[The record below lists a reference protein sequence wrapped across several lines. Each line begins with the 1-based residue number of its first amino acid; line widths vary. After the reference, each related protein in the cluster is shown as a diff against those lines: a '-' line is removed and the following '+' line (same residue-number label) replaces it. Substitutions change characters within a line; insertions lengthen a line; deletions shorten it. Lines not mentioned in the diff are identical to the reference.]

1 MIALAADPNPATPI
15 TIPTMVTTDFNATN
29 LQYAE
34 AIVVPQE
41 LTAGTVFI
49 RVKLADNTNFVYK
62 IPAGDAL
69 ELQSGKRYIYKITV
83 DYYGLTLDTDIKNW
97 ETIGAP
103 VEGSA
108 FQKKM
113 KKTNIPI
120 YIMYLWAA
128 LVLAACT
135 GDDDAA
141 WPEGGVPLELYAAV
155 EGYSSANAQTR
166 ATTEN
171 RWEGGE
177 DVRLWIS
184 SSFSGP
190 AQDVYSSVDSDGK
203 LIMNGALSNWVSP
216 DEEKGIQGVY
226 PSVRNIVS
234 FFVQADQRDEGY
246 QDSDCMAAPY
256 LRIAVTSPDKT
267 LVFRH
272 VIAKVVVHLKA
283 GNGVTG
289 DELQR
294 ATVTFEN
301 LTCTGGSINF
311 SNGTVAQVPP
321 RIDRITPH
329 EVTPAADGYVR
340 TVRALLLPQD
350 MSKRKFVKI
359 VIGGKTFYYTP
370 AAGEADFF
378 SGKMYEYRLTVTSE
392 GIENIDVEGEGGGTW
407 QPVE

>member
-1 MIALAADPNPATPI
+1 
-15 TIPTMVTTDFNATN
+15 
-29 LQYAE
+29 
-34 AIVVPQE
+34 
-41 LTAGTVFI
+41 
-49 RVKLADNTNFVYK
+49 
-62 IPAGDAL
+62 
-69 ELQSGKRYIYKITV
+69 
-83 DYYGLTLDTDIKNW
+83 
-97 ETIGAP
+97 
-103 VEGSA
+103 
-108 FQKKM
+108 M

-177 DVRLWIS
+177 MVRLWIKNS
-184 SSFSGP
+184 ISGST
-190 AQDVYSSVDSDGK
+190 DEIYTSVDSDGK
-203 LIMNGALSNWVSP
+203 LITNIDWTSP
-216 DEEKGIQGVY
+216 DEKKFINGVY
-226 PSVRNIVS
+226 PLLLNLERFS
-234 FFVQADQRDEGY
+234 VQADQRDKGY
-246 QDSDCMAAPY
+246 QDSDCMVAPS
-256 LRIAVTSPDKT
+256 LRITVTSPDKT

-272 VIAKVVVHLKA
+272 VTAKVVVHLKA
-283 GNGVTG
+283 GNGVTD

-301 LTCTGGSINF
+301 LTCTGGNINRN
-311 SNGTVAQVPP
+311 NGTAEQVLPG
-321 RIDRITPH
+321 IDRITPN
-329 EVTPAADGYVR
+329 EVTPAADEYVR
-340 TVRALLLPQD
+340 TVRALLPPQD
-350 MSKRKFVKI
+350 MSGRKFVKI

-370 AAGEADFF
+370 AAGEANFF

-392 GIENIDVEGEGGGTW
+392 GIKNIDMEEGGGTW

>member
-1 MIALAADPNPATPI
+1 
-15 TIPTMVTTDFNATN
+15 
-29 LQYAE
+29 
-34 AIVVPQE
+34 
-41 LTAGTVFI
+41 
-49 RVKLADNTNFVYK
+49 
-62 IPAGDAL
+62 
-69 ELQSGKRYIYKITV
+69 
-83 DYYGLTLDTDIKNW
+83 
-97 ETIGAP
+97 
-103 VEGSA
+103 
-108 FQKKM
+108 M

-177 DVRLWIS
+177 KVRLWIS

-190 AQDVYSSVDSDGK
+190 AWDVYPSVDSDGK
-203 LIMNGALSNWVSP
+203 LIVNLAWVSP
-216 DEEKGIQGVY
+216 DEEKGIQGLY
-226 PSVRNIVS
+226 PSVRNIDPFS
-234 FFVQADQRDEGY
+234 VQADQSNEGY

-256 LRIAVTSPDKT
+256 LLITVTSPDKT

-272 VIAKVVVHLKA
+272 VTAKVVVHLKA
-283 GNGVTG
+283 GNGVTD

-301 LTCTGGSINF
+301 LTCTGGNINRN
-311 SNGTVAQVPP
+311 NGTAEQVLPG
-321 RIDRITPH
+321 IDRITPN
-329 EVTPAADGYVR
+329 EVTPAADEYVR
-340 TVRALLLPQD
+340 TVRALLPPQN
-350 MSKRKFVKI
+350 MSGRKFVKI

-370 AAGEADFF
+370 AAGEANFF

-392 GIENIDVEGEGGGTW
+392 GIENIRVEGGGEGGGTW
-407 QPVE
+407 HPVE

>member
-1 MIALAADPNPATPI
+1 
-15 TIPTMVTTDFNATN
+15 
-29 LQYAE
+29 
-34 AIVVPQE
+34 
-41 LTAGTVFI
+41 
-49 RVKLADNTNFVYK
+49 
-62 IPAGDAL
+62 
-69 ELQSGKRYIYKITV
+69 
-83 DYYGLTLDTDIKNW
+83 
-97 ETIGAP
+97 
-103 VEGSA
+103 
-108 FQKKM
+108 M

-177 DVRLWIS
+177 KVRLWIS

-190 AQDVYSSVDSDGK
+190 AQDVYPSVDSDGK
-203 LIMNGALSNWVSP
+203 LIVNLAWVSP
-216 DEEKGIQGVY
+216 DEKKVIQGVY
-226 PSVRNIVS
+226 PSVNIVS
-234 FFVQADQRDEGY
+234 FSVQADQSNEGY

-256 LRIAVTSPDKT
+256 LRITVTSPDKT

-301 LTCTGGSINF
+301 LACKGGSIDF
-311 SNGTVAQVPP
+311 SNGTAEQVTPGT
-321 RIDRITPH
+321 DRITPN

-370 AAGEADFF
+370 ATGEADFF

-392 GIENIDVEGEGGGTW
+392 GIENIDVEGEGTW

>member
-1 MIALAADPNPATPI
+1 
-15 TIPTMVTTDFNATN
+15 
-29 LQYAE
+29 
-34 AIVVPQE
+34 
-41 LTAGTVFI
+41 
-49 RVKLADNTNFVYK
+49 
-62 IPAGDAL
+62 
-69 ELQSGKRYIYKITV
+69 
-83 DYYGLTLDTDIKNW
+83 
-97 ETIGAP
+97 
-103 VEGSA
+103 
-108 FQKKM
+108 M

-177 DVRLWIS
+177 VVRLWIRS
-184 SSFSGP
+184 RSIGSP
-190 AQDVYSSVDSDGK
+190 NEIHLSVDSDGK
-203 LIMNGALSNWVSP
+203 LITNDALCTWISP
-216 DEEKGIQGVY
+216 DEEKIIYGEYHNSQASSLI
-226 PSVRNIVS
+226 S
-234 FFVQADQRDEGY
+234 VQADQRDKGY

-256 LRIAVTSPDKT
+256 FYITVTSPDKT

-272 VIAKVVVHLKA
+272 VTAKVVVHLKA
-283 GNGVTG
+283 GNGVTD
-289 DELQR
+289 DELKR

-301 LTCTGGSINF
+301 LACTGGNINLN
-311 SNGTVAQVPP
+311 NGTAEQVLPGT
-321 RIDRITPH
+321 DHITPN

-340 TVRALLLPQD
+340 TVRALLPPQNK
-350 MSKRKFVKI
+350 SGQKFVKI

-370 AAGEADFF
+370 AAGEANFF

-407 QPVE
+407 HPVE

>member
-1 MIALAADPNPATPI
+1 
-15 TIPTMVTTDFNATN
+15 
-29 LQYAE
+29 
-34 AIVVPQE
+34 
-41 LTAGTVFI
+41 
-49 RVKLADNTNFVYK
+49 
-62 IPAGDAL
+62 
-69 ELQSGKRYIYKITV
+69 
-83 DYYGLTLDTDIKNW
+83 
-97 ETIGAP
+97 
-103 VEGSA
+103 
-108 FQKKM
+108 M

-177 DVRLWIS
+177 EVRLWIS
-184 SSFSGP
+184 SSISYMP
-190 AQDVYSSVDSDGK
+190 DQDVRPSVDSDGK

-216 DEEKGIQGVY
+216 DEKKGIQGLY

-234 FFVQADQRDEGY
+234 FSVQADQSNEGY

-256 LRIAVTSPDKT
+256 LRITVTSPDKT

-272 VIAKVVVHLKA
+272 VTAKVVVHLKA
-283 GNGVTG
+283 GNGVDD

-301 LTCTGGSINF
+301 LACKGGSIDF
-311 SNGTVAQVPP
+311 SNGTVEQVTP
-321 RIDRITPH
+321 RIDRITPN

-340 TVRALLLPQD
+340 TVRALLPPQN
-350 MSKRKFVKI
+350 MSGQKFVKI

-370 AAGEADFF
+370 AAGEANFF

-407 QPVE
+407 HPVE

>member
-1 MIALAADPNPATPI
+1 
-15 TIPTMVTTDFNATN
+15 
-29 LQYAE
+29 
-34 AIVVPQE
+34 
-41 LTAGTVFI
+41 
-49 RVKLADNTNFVYK
+49 
-62 IPAGDAL
+62 
-69 ELQSGKRYIYKITV
+69 
-83 DYYGLTLDTDIKNW
+83 
-97 ETIGAP
+97 
-103 VEGSA
+103 
-108 FQKKM
+108 M

-177 DVRLWIS
+177 KVRLWIS
-184 SSFSGP
+184 SSFFGMP
-190 AQDVYSSVDSDGK
+190 DQDVYPSVDSDGK

-216 DEEKGIQGVY
+216 DEEKGIRGVY
-226 PSVRNIVS
+226 PSLRNIDPFSVL
-234 FFVQADQRDEGY
+234 ADQRDEGY

-283 GNGVTG
+283 GNGVTD

-301 LTCTGGSINF
+301 LACTGGSINL
-311 SNGTVAQVPP
+311 SNGTVAQVTPG
-321 RIDRITPH
+321 IDRITPN

-378 SGKMYEYRLTVTSE
+378 GGKMYEYRLTVTSE
-392 GIENIDVEGEGGGTW
+392 GIENIDMEGEGGGTW

>member
-1 MIALAADPNPATPI
+1 
-15 TIPTMVTTDFNATN
+15 
-29 LQYAE
+29 
-34 AIVVPQE
+34 
-41 LTAGTVFI
+41 
-49 RVKLADNTNFVYK
+49 
-62 IPAGDAL
+62 
-69 ELQSGKRYIYKITV
+69 
-83 DYYGLTLDTDIKNW
+83 
-97 ETIGAP
+97 
-103 VEGSA
+103 
-108 FQKKM
+108 M

-177 DVRLWIS
+177 KERLWIS
-184 SSFSGP
+184 SSFFGMP
-190 AQDVYSSVDSDGK
+190 DQDVYPSVDSDGK
-203 LIMNGALSNWVSP
+203 LIVNLAWVSP

-226 PSVRNIVS
+226 PLSRNIVS
-234 FFVQADQRDEGY
+234 FSVLADQRDEGY

-311 SNGTVAQVPP
+311 SNGTVAQVTP
-321 RIDRITPH
+321 RIDRITPN

-370 AAGEADFF
+370 AAGEANFF

-392 GIENIDVEGEGGGTW
+392 GIENIDMEEEGGTW

>member
-1 MIALAADPNPATPI
+1 
-15 TIPTMVTTDFNATN
+15 
-29 LQYAE
+29 
-34 AIVVPQE
+34 
-41 LTAGTVFI
+41 
-49 RVKLADNTNFVYK
+49 
-62 IPAGDAL
+62 
-69 ELQSGKRYIYKITV
+69 
-83 DYYGLTLDTDIKNW
+83 
-97 ETIGAP
+97 
-103 VEGSA
+103 
-108 FQKKM
+108 M

-128 LVLAACT
+128 LFLAACT

-177 DVRLWIS
+177 VVRLRIAS
-184 SSFSGP
+184 RITG
-190 AQDVYSSVDSDGK
+190 VLEEIHLSVDSDGK
-203 LIMNGALSNWVSP
+203 LITNDARYTWISP
-216 DEEKGIQGVY
+216 DEEKVIYGEYHNSQAAFLF
-226 PSVRNIVS
+226 SVL
-234 FFVQADQRDEGY
+234 ADQSNEGY
-246 QDSDCMAAPY
+246 QDSDYMSAP
-256 LRIAVTSPDKT
+256 RIIITVTSPDKT

-272 VIAKVVVHLKA
+272 VTAKVVVHLKA
-283 GNGVTG
+283 GNGVTD
-289 DELQR
+289 DELKR

-301 LTCTGGSINF
+301 LTCTGGNINL
-311 SNGTVAQVPP
+311 SNGTAEQVRPG
-321 RIDRITPH
+321 IDHITPN

-340 TVRALLLPQD
+340 TVRALLPPQD
-350 MSKRKFVKI
+350 MSGRKFVKI

-392 GIENIDVEGEGGGTW
+392 GIENIDMEEEGGTW

>member
-1 MIALAADPNPATPI
+1 
-15 TIPTMVTTDFNATN
+15 
-29 LQYAE
+29 
-34 AIVVPQE
+34 
-41 LTAGTVFI
+41 
-49 RVKLADNTNFVYK
+49 
-62 IPAGDAL
+62 
-69 ELQSGKRYIYKITV
+69 
-83 DYYGLTLDTDIKNW
+83 
-97 ETIGAP
+97 
-103 VEGSA
+103 
-108 FQKKM
+108 M

-177 DVRLWIS
+177 EVRLWIS
-184 SSFSGP
+184 SSISYMP
-190 AQDVYSSVDSDGK
+190 DQDVRPSVDSDGK

-216 DEEKGIQGVY
+216 DEEKGIRGVY
-226 PSVRNIVS
+226 PSLRNIDPFSVL
-234 FFVQADQRDEGY
+234 ADQRDEGY
-246 QDSDCMAAPY
+246 QDSDCMVAPY

-272 VIAKVVVHLKA
+272 VTAKVVVHLKA
-283 GNGVTG
+283 GNGVDD

-301 LTCTGGSINF
+301 LACTGGSINL
-311 SNGTVAQVPP
+311 SNGTVEQVTP
-321 RIDRITPH
+321 RIDRITPN

-340 TVRALLLPQD
+340 TVRTLLPPQD
-350 MSKRKFVKI
+350 MSERKFVKI

-392 GIENIDVEGEGGGTW
+392 GIENIDVEEGGGTW
-407 QPVE
+407 HPVE

>member
-1 MIALAADPNPATPI
+1 
-15 TIPTMVTTDFNATN
+15 
-29 LQYAE
+29 
-34 AIVVPQE
+34 
-41 LTAGTVFI
+41 
-49 RVKLADNTNFVYK
+49 
-62 IPAGDAL
+62 
-69 ELQSGKRYIYKITV
+69 
-83 DYYGLTLDTDIKNW
+83 
-97 ETIGAP
+97 
-103 VEGSA
+103 
-108 FQKKM
+108 M

-177 DVRLWIS
+177 VVKLLIGSKIS
-184 SSFSGP
+184 GSTNEIHL
-190 AQDVYSSVDSDGK
+190 SVDSDGK
-203 LIMNGALSNWVSP
+203 LITNGAQCTWTSP
-216 DEEKGIQGVY
+216 
-226 PSVRNIVS
+226 N
-234 FFVQADQRDEGY
+234 
-246 QDSDCMAAPY
+246 QDSDRMAAPH
-256 LRIAVTSPDKT
+256 ICITVTSPDKT

-272 VIAKVVVHLKA
+272 VTAKVVVHLKA
-283 GNGVTG
+283 GNGVTD

-301 LTCTGGSINF
+301 LTCTGGNINRN
-311 SNGTVAQVPP
+311 NGTAEQVLPG
-321 RIDRITPH
+321 IDRITPN
-329 EVTPAADGYVR
+329 EVTPAADEYVR
-340 TVRALLLPQD
+340 TVRALLPPQN
-350 MSKRKFVKI
+350 MSGRKFVKI

-370 AAGEADFF
+370 AAGEANFF

-392 GIENIDVEGEGGGTW
+392 GIKNIDMEEGGGTW

>member
-1 MIALAADPNPATPI
+1 
-15 TIPTMVTTDFNATN
+15 
-29 LQYAE
+29 
-34 AIVVPQE
+34 
-41 LTAGTVFI
+41 
-49 RVKLADNTNFVYK
+49 
-62 IPAGDAL
+62 
-69 ELQSGKRYIYKITV
+69 
-83 DYYGLTLDTDIKNW
+83 
-97 ETIGAP
+97 
-103 VEGSA
+103 
-108 FQKKM
+108 M
-113 KKTNIPI
+113 KTTNIPI

-177 DVRLWIS
+177 RVRLWIS

-203 LIMNGALSNWVSP
+203 LIVNGALSNWVSP

-226 PSVRNIVS
+226 PLLRNIDPFSVL
-234 FFVQADQRDEGY
+234 ADQRDEGY

-267 LVFRH
+267 LVFHH
-272 VIAKVVVHLKA
+272 VTAKVVVHLKA

-311 SNGTVAQVPP
+311 SNGTAEQVTHAT
-321 RIDRITPH
+321 DRITH
-329 EVTPAADGYVR
+329 RARPAPSPGYVE
-340 TVRALLLPQD
+340 TEVRENSHRRKDLLLHPRRRRSGLLQWQD
-350 MSKRKFVKI
+350 VRVPPHRDLGRYRKYPCGRRRRRRRYV
-359 VIGGKTFYYTP
+359 
-370 AAGEADFF
+370 AAG
-378 SGKMYEYRLTVTSE
+378 R
-392 GIENIDVEGEGGGTW
+392 VE
-407 QPVE
+407 Q

>member
-1 MIALAADPNPATPI
+1 
-15 TIPTMVTTDFNATN
+15 
-29 LQYAE
+29 
-34 AIVVPQE
+34 
-41 LTAGTVFI
+41 
-49 RVKLADNTNFVYK
+49 
-62 IPAGDAL
+62 
-69 ELQSGKRYIYKITV
+69 
-83 DYYGLTLDTDIKNW
+83 
-97 ETIGAP
+97 
-103 VEGSA
+103 
-108 FQKKM
+108 M

-184 SSFSGP
+184 SSISDMRD
-190 AQDVYSSVDSDGK
+190 QDVYPSVDSDGK

-234 FFVQADQRDEGY
+234 FSVLADQRDEGY

-301 LTCTGGSINF
+301 LTCKGGSINF
-311 SNGTVAQVPP
+311 SNGTVEQVPP
-321 RIDRITPH
+321 PHRPHHPQRSDPCRRRIRTH
-329 EVTPAADGYVR
+329 RARPASSPGYVE
-340 TVRALLLPQD
+340 TEVRENSHRRKDLLLHPRRRRSGLLQWQD
-350 MSKRKFVKI
+350 VRVPPHRDLGRYQKYRRGRRRRRYV
-359 VIGGKTFYYTP
+359 
-370 AAGEADFF
+370 AAG
-378 SGKMYEYRLTVTSE
+378 R
-392 GIENIDVEGEGGGTW
+392 VE
-407 QPVE
+407 Q

>member
-1 MIALAADPNPATPI
+1 
-15 TIPTMVTTDFNATN
+15 
-29 LQYAE
+29 
-34 AIVVPQE
+34 
-41 LTAGTVFI
+41 
-49 RVKLADNTNFVYK
+49 
-62 IPAGDAL
+62 
-69 ELQSGKRYIYKITV
+69 
-83 DYYGLTLDTDIKNW
+83 
-97 ETIGAP
+97 
-103 VEGSA
+103 
-108 FQKKM
+108 M

-177 DVRLWIS
+177 RVRLWIS
-184 SSFSGP
+184 SSISGMRD
-190 AQDVYSSVDSDGK
+190 QDVYPSVDSDGK
-203 LIMNGALSNWVSP
+203 LIVNLAWVSP

-234 FFVQADQRDEGY
+234 FSVQADQRDEGY

-283 GNGVTG
+283 GNGVTD

-311 SNGTVAQVPP
+311 SNGTVEQVTP
-321 RIDRITPH
+321 RIDHITPN

-340 TVRALLLPQD
+340 TVRALLPPQD

-370 AAGEADFF
+370 ATDEADFF

-392 GIENIDVEGEGGGTW
+392 GIKNIDVEGGGGTW
-407 QPVE
+407 HPVE